1 MKRTLAILLVSAILT
16 GILTGCSSSGSAYVP
31 TGNGLTTD
39 DTPPPSSPVTEQALS
54 LPYYPDRG
62 LNPYQT
68 ADYVNRCIFS
78 LVYQSL
84 FSVDAQYNVYPV
96 LCQSFTVSKDMKTYI
111 FYPAAATFP
120 DGEPLTATDVEAS
133 LNTAIGSEIYK
144 GRFRYVKAV
153 KLTEDGGI
161 QVTLTIPCENLPL
174 LLDVPILKASQ
185 QTAERPLGTGPY
197 LYERYNDALRLRRR
211 TDWWCSALL
220 PVTAEHISLVEG
232 ESPSQLRDEFEFNEL
247 GLVTSDPGSSSY
259 VDFHSDYELWDSE
272 NGLFLYLGCNTK
284 NELLSNQS
292 IRAALTFAIDRD
304 AIVEEFYH
312 DFAYSAVL
320 AASPKS
326 PVYNQALA
334 QKYGYAP
341 EKLTQAL
348 ADAAVEAPTVKLLL
362 NTDDSVRLRAG
373 RAIARMLTAA
383 GLKVVTDE
391 RDGASYR
398 KALQQRNFDLYLG
411 QTRLSANMDLSE
423 FFNTTGTL
431 NYGSMS
437 NAALYGLC
445 QEALANSGNYYTLH
459 QKVAE
464 DGRLTPI
471 LFRSNA
477 IYAQR
482 GAFVGLT
489 PSRDNVFFYHLGKTL
504 SEVQT

>member
-1 MKRTLAILLVSAILT
+1 MKRIAAFLLCGALLA
-16 GILTGCSSSGSAYVP
+16 GFFCGCSDTGAYVP
-31 TGNGLTTD
+31 TGDGLSS
-39 DTPPPSSPVTEQALS
+39 DTPTVPSSPVTEQQLS

-68 ADYVNRCIFS
+68 ADYVNRGIFS
-78 LVYQSL
+78 LIYQSL
-84 FSVDAQYNVYPV
+84 FAVDARYDVYPV
-96 LCQSFTVSKDMKTYI
+96 LCQRFTVSKDMKTYV

-120 DGEPLTATDVEAS
+120 DGEPLTAADVEAS
-133 LNTAIGSEIYK
+133 LKTAISSEVYK
-144 GRFRYVKAV
+144 GRFRYVKSV
-153 KLTEDGGI
+153 KLTEDEGI
-161 QVTLTIPCENLPL
+161 QVTLAIPCENLPL
-174 LLDVPILKASQ
+174 LLDVPILKQSQ

-197 LYERYNDALRLRRR
+197 LYERYNDTLRLRRR
-211 TDWWCSALL
+211 TDWWCAAAL

-232 ESPSQLRDEFEFNEL
+232 ESPAQLRDEFEFNDL
-247 GLVTSDPGSSSY
+247 GLVTSDPGSSSF

-284 NELLSNQS
+284 NEILSDQS
-292 IRAALTFAIDRD
+292 IRSALTFAIDRD
-304 AIVEEFYH
+304 TIAEEFYH

-326 PVYNQALA
+326 PVHSQALA

-348 ADAAVEAPTVKLLL
+348 TDAGLEAPTVKLLL

-383 GLKVVTDE
+383 GLKVITDE
-391 RDGASYR
+391 RNGVSYR

-423 FFNTTGTL
+423 FFDTAGVL

-445 QEALANSGNYYTLH
+445 QESLANSGNFYTLH
-459 QKVAE
+459 QKIAE

-477 IYAQR
+477 IFAQR
-482 GAFVGLT
+482 GAFTSLT
-489 PSRDNVFFYHLGKTL
+489 PSRDNLFFYHLGRTL
-504 SEVQT
+504 SDAKS